1 MIADKDYQIYAKLAA
16 DSLTDFFATF
26 RRYQYCA
33 PEDNYGHYRKKLF
46 LLGGNGGSASMADH
60 MTGELIGRFDKE
72 RQPIS
77 AMCMNVGTSAITCI
91 SNDYGYNNLF
101 VRQITAFDTSK
112 VFIILFS
119 TSGRSQNVV
128 NSIKYMDAN
137 NIKGV
142 LFTSQSVEVVSS
154 HVHMIKV
161 QDNRTEIIQLVHE
174 AIMHYLCN
182 KVDSFMLDAS

>member
-16 DSLTDFFATF
+16 DSLTESS
-26 RRYQYCA
+26 QLS
-33 PEDNYGHYRKKLF
+33 EDINIALQRIITAITEKKLF

-128 NSIKYMDAN
+128 NSINYMDAN